1 MMLNLKAIYNNS
13 FWLIYITQFAFG
25 FSLFYFSTYGFT
37 LLDVNIFFCLI
48 VFIFSFFAGQKTLK
62 VAINPPN
69 FFLLLFNVSI
79 LLSFIEVFISNSA
92 IDYVQLLKSTSHY
105 YYVLTF
111 IILIFSSFLQ
121 PDTFY
126 KKIIPTLIILLTIF
140 NIYGI
145 YQLFA
150 RIYGLP
156 FAWIEYTNKGIF
168 SRLEIFT
175 SVQQAIMSY
184 GFFVRATS
192 IFTEPSV
199 LASFNIYLLIFLI
212 IPWIQFRGNFLN
224 SSFLTTVFVAISVVT
239 LFFTYSM
246 TGVLGFLLVFSL
258 VFFIEKFK
266 MYKKALVIILISLGA
281 IFFANYLVKEIVQ
294 VNLLEM
300 FSHRFKSLLTFGKE
314 EIGGESFSG
323 RINNLSQSFNVF
335 TKNYLFG
342 VGMGL
347 LGYQPNFEY
356 MFSDSS
362 LFSIFAEAGIFAGFF
377 FIIMMFSLFYFSI
390 ILYKQVQMNLT
401 KVSNKEKKLIGIIPY
416 MVLFEIFRTF
426 LTVNYISYFAFW
438 INISFAFY
446 VVNYYSKFLNFSYFS
461 FFYRKV

>member
-1 MMLNLKAIYNNS
+1 MTFNLKEIYNNS
-13 FWLIYITQFAFG
+13 FWFIYVTQFAFG

-37 LLDVNIFFCLI
+37 LLDVNIFFCISIL
-48 VFIFSFFAGQKTLK
+48 IFSFFTGKEVLK

-69 FFLLLFNVSI
+69 FFLLLLNVSI
-79 LLSFIEVFISNSA
+79 FLSFIVVFITNSA
-92 IDYVQLLKSTSHY
+92 INNVQLFKSTIHY
-105 YYVLTF
+105 YYVLSF
-111 IILIFSSFLQ
+111 ILLVLSSFLQ
-121 PDTFY
+121 PDTYY

-140 NIYGI
+140 DIYGI

-175 SVQQAIMSY
+175 SVQQVIMSY

-212 IPWIQFRGNFLN
+212 IPWIQFRRSFLN
-224 SSFLTTVFVAISVVT
+224 SSLLTTVFIAISVIT

-246 TGVLGFLLVFSL
+246 TGVLGLLLVFSL
-258 VFFIEKFK
+258 VFFIEKFI
-266 MYKKALVIILISLGA
+266 MYKKALFIILISLVA
-281 IFFANYLVKEIVQ
+281 IYFANHLAKEIVQ

-323 RINNLSQSFNVF
+323 RIDNLSQSFSIF
-335 TKNYLFG
+335 MRNYLFG

-362 LFSIFAEAGIFAGFF
+362 LFSIFAETGIFAGFF
-377 FIIMMFSLFYFSI
+377 FIAMMFSLFYFSI
-390 ILYKQVQMNLT
+390 DIYKKVQTNLIE
-401 KVSNKEKKLIGIIPY
+401 VSDNEKQLIGIIPY
-416 MVLFEIFRTF
+416 IVLFEIFRTF

-438 INISFAFY
+438 INIGFAFY
-446 VVNYYSKFLNFSYFS
+446 IVNHYSKFLNFSYLTL
-461 FFYRKV
+461 FYRKV

>member
-1 MMLNLKAIYNNS
+1 MTFNFKAIYNNS
-13 FWLIYITQFAFG
+13 FCLIYLTQFAFG

-48 VFIFSFFAGQKTLK
+48 VLIFSFFNGQKALK

-79 LLSFIEVFISNSA
+79 FFSFIVVFITNSA
-92 IDYVQLLKSTSHY
+92 INNVQLLKSTTHY
-105 YYVLTF
+105 YYVLAF
-111 IILIFSSFLQ
+111 ILLVFSSFLQ
-121 PDTFY
+121 PDTYY

-156 FAWIEYTNKGIF
+156 FAWIEYSNKGIF

-175 SVQQAIMSY
+175 NIQQSIMSY

-199 LASFNIYLLIFLI
+199 LASYNIYLLVFLI
-212 IPWIQFRGNFLN
+212 IPWIQYRRNFFN
-224 SSFLTTVFVAISVVT
+224 SSMLTSLFIAISGIT
-239 LFFTYSM
+239 LFFTFSM
-246 TGVLGFLLVFSL
+246 TGVLGFILVFSL
-258 VFFIEKFK
+258 AFFIEKFT
-266 MYKKALVIILISLGA
+266 MYKKVLFIILVSLVA
-281 IFFANYLVKEIVQ
+281 IYFANFLAKEIVQ
-294 VNLLEM
+294 VDLLEM

-323 RINNLSQSFNVF
+323 RIKNLSQSFNVF

-377 FIIMMFSLFYFSI
+377 FIAMMFSLLYFSI
-390 ILYKQVQMNLT
+390 DLYKKVQKNLIE
-401 KVSNKEKKLIGIIPY
+401 VSNNEKKLIGIIPY
-416 MVLFEIFRTF
+416 IVLFEIFRTF

-438 INISFAFY
+438 INIGLALY
-446 VVNYYSKFLNFSYFS
+446 VVNYYSRFLNFSYFS
-461 FFYRKV
+461 LFYRKV